1 MPHKLRTLLIAA
13 VLFASPRNGNFDIY
27 RASLDANGQ
36 EALKRVSSDTELA
49 PALAA
54 GHQTQVP
61 LPQVAGAPGTASSA
75 LASAPVAAEPTGPI
89 LSGISPYVL
98 ALGGLAAA
106 WVVVEAILIT
116 RRRRTRRRTMRTD
129 GQ

>member
-1 MPHKLRTLLIAA
+1 VLKGATAVGAFIA
-13 VLFASPRNGNFDIY
+13 
-27 RASLDANGQ
+27 LDAIGG
-36 EALKRVSSDTELA
+36 VG
-49 PALAA
+49 LAA
-54 GHQTQVP
+54 GHPTQVP

-75 LASAPVAAEPTGPI
+75 SAPVPVAAEPAGPI
-89 LSGISPYVL
+89 PSSISPYVL